1 MLPLSGI
8 IFLSLLGV
16 VVVILGIVNLV
27 LGKSFYSC
35 CCKDDDKTLDDTDG
49 EIEGLLELDEK
60 GSGKFSTIKIHGKTK
75 VTESESYPTDG
86 VDSSNDDDGISFSDN
101 EGILS
106 TTITKEE
113 EDFEVGPVLEKRFV
127 RAVPNMIVR
136 TSSAPNRPQRLYYG
150 TMDNRSPSVK
160 SLSINNDSSNFSTNF
175 NGIESVSIQVLVTFD
190 EGSKTL
196 SSGVKLLEIGRN
208 HQQTIKK
215 TNSSKLFWQV
225 VTEVID
231 QQKSELLTNQRVKT
245 KYKSGDKIH
254 FQRNLDTENMDYDYL
269 DNLFVRY
276 SVFARRG
283 TRMVSHKQLF
293 GQTNVFLTKLRK
305 QNIIFEW
312 RDIPSH
318 GTNILEL
325 NNDERLI

>member
-1 MLPLSGI
+1 MLPISGI

-35 CCKDDDKTLDDTDG
+35 CCKDDGKTLDDTDG

-60 GSGKFSTIKIHGKTK
+60 DSGKFSTIKIHGKTK

-101 EGILS
+101 EEILS
-106 TTITKEE
+106 TIITKEE

-136 TSSAPNRPQRLYYG
+136 TFSAPNRPQRLYYG
-150 TMDNRSPSVK
+150 TMDNHSPSVK
-160 SLSINNDSSNFSTNF
+160 SLSINNDSSSNFSTNF

-208 HQQTIKK
+208 HQTIKK

-231 QQKSELLTNQRVKT
+231 QQKSELLINQRVKT

-254 FQRNLDTENMDYDYL
+254 FQRNLDTEDMDYDYL

-283 TRMVSHKQLF
+283 TRVSHKQLF

-312 RDIPSH
+312 RAIPFL